1 MAKNIFWYFIWSIYL
16 EEAWNKIVFV
26 LKNYL
31 IYNFEVY
38 VISSVCLKENL
49 FYIQELFS
57 IAWGSIGH
65 IWYRF
70 ETNVLCFSIVFKYM
84 SYLVYFLT

>member
-31 IYNFEVY
+31 VYNFEVY
-38 VISSVCLKENL
+38 VISSVCLKENFL
-49 FYIQELFS
+49 CIEELFS
-57 IAWGSIGH
+57 IALN
-65 IWYRF
+65 YR
-70 ETNVLCFSIVFKYM
+70 
-84 SYLVYFLT
+84 SYLV